1 MYLPIILAT
10 DLSEEKKDTI
20 EVLYQN
26 RRLVLAALAVPVFG
40 MAIASAII
48 LWKQPNNMITVLA
61 VIFFIAVQYV
71 LMMFFWSKRV
81 EILAKKEEEKKLAA
95 ISPPDQDGEEFTEGE
110 DVLLPEEARVFPS
123 KKESDDSQ

>member
-10 DLSEEKKDTI
+10 DLSEEKLDTI

-26 RRLVLAALAVPVFG
+26 RRLVLAILAVPVFG
-40 MAIASAII
+40 MAIATAII

-81 EILAKKEEEKKLAA
+81 EILGKKEEEKRLAKK
-95 ISPPDQDGEEFTEGE
+95 SLPGQDVEEFTEGE
-110 DVLLPEEARVFPS
+110 DVLLPEEERVFPS
-123 KKESDDSQ
+123 KKETDDSQ

>member
-1 MYLPIILAT
+1 M
-10 DLSEEKKDTI
+10 SEEKQDII

-26 RRLVLAALAVPVFG
+26 RKLVLVVLAVPVFG

-48 LWKQPNNMITVLA
+48 LWKQPDNMITVMA

-81 EILAKKEEEKKLAA
+81 EILAKKEEEKKVLE
-95 ISPPDQDGEEFTEGE
+95 IPPSDQDVEEFTEGE
-110 DVLLPEEARVFPS
+110 DVLLPEEERMFPS
-123 KKESDDSQ
+123 KKESDAPQ